1 MWTDIQID
9 IWIALRINRM
19 LDRSTDGKTDK
30 HQQNERQIQTY
41 VYCSP
46 FISHPFLPF
55 SFPFSSPQKD
65 EPLRN
70 FTQVNFISFPLPR
83 QNTTAQKAQIAK
95 AENVPQKE
103 AAVKPSFHKP
113 CKESTGIYEPTAY
126 YYSYMSL
133 VREGEHKLYTFCG
146 SRSSS
151 RVGNL

>member
-1 MWTDIQID
+1 MRDRYRYTDIARPLYPI
-9 IWIALRINRM
+9 RFFRF
-19 LDRSTDGKTDK
+19 R
-30 HQQNERQIQTY
+30 
-41 VYCSP
+41 
-46 FISHPFLPF
+46 
-55 SFPFSSPQKD
+55 FPFRLPKKTNRCAILLKSASS
-65 EPLRN
+65 L
-70 FTQVNFISFPLPR
+70 FPLPR